1 MPARSPEEVDALF
14 EKAWNAADLDG
25 LVALYEPDATLI
37 PQPGQEAKGR
47 DAIRQ
52 ALAPLVE
59 GKAQI
64 DLKVE
69 RTVRSGEELAA
80 TYGVWS
86 MKAGDQELS
95 GKTIEVVRRQPDGN
109 GLFVI
114 ADTFAR
120 DAEWTARSPL
130 RFAAQL

>member
-1 MPARSPEEVDALF
+1 MPARTPEEVDALF
-14 EKAWNAADLDG
+14 EKALNAGDLEG

-52 ALAPLVE
+52 ALAPMLA

-69 RTVRSGEELAA
+69 RTVRSGEDLAA
-80 TYGVWS
+80 TYGVWT
-86 MKAGDQELS
+86 MKAGDQEMS
-95 GKTIEVVRRQPDGN
+95 GKTIEVVRRQP
-109 GLFVI
+109 VS
-114 ADTFAR
+114 AR
-120 DAEWTARSPL
+120 GCSSSTTHSPGAPRSCI
-130 RFAAQL
+130 QLHRHL